1 MEHEISSM
9 TSSLTSFAQK
19 KETRRKND
27 FETLINI
34 ILNKGEIPH
43 KKETRQV
50 DQEQTIISLETCHFR
65 SCCIGTSG
73 MGFYT
78 PFTEMV

>member
-34 ILNKGEIPH
+34 ILNKGEIPQ
-43 KKETRQV
+43 KKETFQGRW
-50 DQEQTIISLETCHFR
+50 IR
-65 SCCIGTSG
+65 NKR
-73 MGFYT
+73 
-78 PFTEMV
+78 